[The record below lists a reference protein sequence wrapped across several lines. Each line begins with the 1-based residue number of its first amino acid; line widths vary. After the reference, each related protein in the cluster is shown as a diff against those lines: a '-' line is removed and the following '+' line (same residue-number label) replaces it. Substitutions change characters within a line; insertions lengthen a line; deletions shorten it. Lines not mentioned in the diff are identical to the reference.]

1 MAVEKRI
8 LVVGPPGS
16 GKTTTAAEI
25 ARRTGTPHVEF
36 DALYWEP
43 NWTVAEPEVFRARIT
58 AAVAGERG
66 IVDGNYFSSS
76 HDITWPRADTIVWLD
91 LPRLT
96 TVRRVVWR
104 TGSRA
109 VRGTEL
115 WSGNRE
121 SLRMMFKR
129 DEIVRF
135 AWREYPKY
143 RRRYATLMHD
153 PEWTHQ
159 RWVRL
164 QSPRAVRAWVSV
176 LGT

>member
-1 MAVEKRI
+1 
-8 LVVGPPGS
+8 VVGPPGS
-16 GKTTTAAEI
+16 GKTTTAALI
-25 ARRTGTPHVEF
+25 ARRTGAPHVEL

-43 NWTVAEPEVFRARIT
+43 NWTVAELAVFRARIT
-58 AAVAGERG
+58 AAVAGG
-66 IVDGNYFSSS
+66 QWVADGNYFSSS

-91 LPRLT
+91 LPRRT

-109 VRGTEL
+109 VLGTQL

-121 SLRMMFKR
+121 SLRMMFRR

-143 RRRYATLMHD
+143 QQRYATLMHD
-153 PEWTHQ
+153 AEWAHL

-164 QSPRAVRAWVSV
+164 RSPHAVRAWVSA

>member
-1 MAVEKRI
+1 V
-8 LVVGPPGS
+8 VVGPPGS
-16 GKTTTAAEI
+16 GKTTTASEI
-25 ARRTGTPHVEF
+25 ARRTGSPHIEL

-43 NWTVAEPEVFRARIT
+43 NWTIAEPEVFRTRVSD
-58 AAVAGERG
+58 AVRGEQW
-66 IVDGNYFSSS
+66 VTDGNYFTLS

-91 LPRLT
+91 LPRRT

-109 VRGTEL
+109 VLGTEL

-121 SLRMMFKR
+121 SLRMVLGR

-143 RRRYATLMHD
+143 ARRYAGLMDDH
-153 PEWTHQ
+153 EWSRLH
-159 RWVRL
+159 WVRL
-164 QSPRAVRAWVSV
+164 SSPRAVRTWLRA